1 MTLRGLTTRKPA
13 SKPSLPEF
21 SKVAHSYQ
29 KRGIKF
35 LLMHGAAALLFDPG
49 MGKTA
54 IVLKAFDALRKAK
67 TATRALVIAPLRV
80 CQLVWPDEPNEWA
93 DLKHLRVGVLHG
105 KDREKVLANVDD
117 YDILVINP
125 EGLPWL
131 LTGSHN
137 GRAVDKKRWKA
148 VGADLLVIDELTR
161 FKSTKGA
168 RFKLLKQV
176 LPTFQRRWGLTGTPA
191 PNGLLDLFGQMYV
204 LDLGNA
210 LGQYITHYRM
220 KYFRAVDPN
229 GWKWVLQTGAAELIY
244 ERIKPLA
251 LRASAEDHL
260 ELPELVPLKIM
271 VDLPPKVQDLYDDL
285 EEDFL
290 TKVGNK
296 EIVAANAAAA
306 STKCRQVANGAVYI
320 DDDLLSRV
328 QGKKRDVLQLHDG
341 KIDALRDLHEEL
353 NGQQLLVAYE
363 FNHDED
369 RLRKAFPN
377 AVFMSDAKSQAKAKA
392 IEQAWNNGEID
403 MLIGHPSSMGHGLN
417 FQKSHAQHVVWF
429 GMTWDLELYDQ
440 FIKRIRRQGNKALR
454 VFVHHIMA
462 RGTIDETIFFVQ
474 RGKARTQ
481 TALLDALAYKWRKRK

>member
-1 MTLRGLTTRKPA
+1 MTSRGQTAKKRVL
-13 SKPSLPEF
+13 KPSLPAF
-21 SKVAHSYQ
+21 SERAHSYQ
-29 KRGIKF
+29 KKAVKF
-35 LLMHGAAALLFDPG
+35 LLEHGAAALLFDPG

-54 IVLKAFDALRKAK
+54 IVLRAFCALLRAK
-67 TATRALVIAPLRV
+67 TASKMLVIAPLRV
-80 CQLVWPDEPNEWA
+80 CQLVWPAEPQEWTEFT
-93 DLKHLRVGVLHG
+93 KLRVAVLHG
-105 KDREKVLANVDD
+105 KDKEQALASDA
-117 YDILVINP
+117 DIYVINP

-131 LTGSHN
+131 LKPDARGV
-137 GRAVDKKRWKA
+137 VDKRRWKEL
-148 VGADLLVIDELTR
+148 GFDLLVIDELTK
-161 FKSTKGA
+161 FKSTKGK

-176 LPTFQRRWGLTGTPA
+176 LPTFSRRWGLTGTPA

-210 LGQYITHYRM
+210 LGQYITHYRA
-220 KYFRAVDPN
+220 KFFYAVDPN
-229 GWKWVLQTGAAELIY
+229 GWKWVLQPGAAERIY

-260 ELPELVPLKIM
+260 DLPELVPLKIM
-271 VDLPPKVQDLYDDL
+271 VDLPPKIVDLYEAL
-285 EEDFL
+285 EEEFL
-290 TKVGNK
+290 TKVGTK

-306 STKCRQVANGAVYI
+306 STKCRQVCNGAVYI
-320 DDDLLSRV
+320 DDDLASRV
-328 QGKKRDVLQLHDG
+328 QGKKRDVLALHDV
-341 KIDALRDLHEEL
+341 KLEALRDLVDEL

-369 RLRKAFPN
+369 RLRKEFPE
-377 AVFMSDAKSQAKAKA
+377 AVFMSDAKNMAKAKA
-392 IEQAWNNGEID
+392 VEAAWNAGEIP
-403 MLIGHPSSMGHGLN
+403 MLVGHPSSMGHGLN

-462 RGTIDETIFFVQ
+462 RDTIDETIFFVQ

-481 TALLDALAYKWRKRK
+481 NALLDALESRRTRK

>member
-1 MTLRGLTTRKPA
+1 MMSRGQTTKKRVLKQ
-13 SKPSLPEF
+13 SLPAFNEL
-21 SKVAHSYQ
+21 AHSYQ
-29 KRGIKF
+29 KRAVKF
-35 LLMHGAAALLFDPG
+35 LLEHGAAALLFDPG

-54 IVLKAFDALRKAK
+54 IVLRAFLALLRAK
-67 TATRALVIAPLRV
+67 TARRMLVIAPLRV
-80 CQLVWPDEPNEWA
+80 CQLVWPDEPNQWA
-93 DLKHLRVGVLHG
+93 EFTGLRVGLLHG
-105 KDREKVLANVDD
+105 KDKEKVLANVDD

-125 EGLPWL
+125 EGLAWL
-131 LTGSHN
+131 LTGAHN
-137 GRAVDKKRWKA
+137 GRFVDKRRWKA

-161 FKSTKGA
+161 FKSTKGT

-210 LGQYITHYRM
+210 LGRYITHYRM
-220 KYFRAVDPN
+220 KYFYAVDPN
-229 GWKWVLQTGAAELIY
+229 GWKWVLQPGAAELIY

-251 LRASAEDHL
+251 LRARAEDHL

-271 VDLPPKVQDLYDDL
+271 VDLPSKVRDLYDAL

-290 TKVGNK
+290 AKVDAK

-320 DDDLLSRV
+320 DDDLASRV
-328 QGKKRDVLQLHDG
+328 QGKKRGVLELHEA
-341 KIDALRDLHEEL
+341 KIEALRELREEL

-369 RLRKAFPN
+369 RLRKAFPD
-377 AVFMSDAKSQAKAKA
+377 AVFMSDAKTQAKAKA
-392 IEQAWNNGEID
+392 VETAWNGGEIS
-403 MLIGHPSSMGHGLN
+403 LLFGHPSSMGHGLN
-417 FQKSHAQHVVWF
+417 FQKSSAQHVVWF
-429 GMTWDLELYDQ
+429 SMFWDLELYDQ

-454 VFVHHIMA
+454 VFVHHIMT
-462 RGTIDETIFFVQ
+462 RDTIDETIFFVQ
-474 RGKARTQ
+474 RSKARTQ
-481 TALLDALAYKWRKRK
+481 SALLDALDYRSKRK